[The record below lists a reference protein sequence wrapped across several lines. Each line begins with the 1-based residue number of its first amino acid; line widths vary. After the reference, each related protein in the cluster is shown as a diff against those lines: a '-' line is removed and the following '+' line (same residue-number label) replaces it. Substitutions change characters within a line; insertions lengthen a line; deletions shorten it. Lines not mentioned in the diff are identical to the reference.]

1 MKSIFLALFLSLI
14 YFSFAQQTAHLS
26 EINYKS
32 KFLNQK
38 RPIYIYTPAEYV
50 ERDLVSFDVIY
61 VFDAQSRE
69 IFDLVHSNLSFIFPN
84 KRFIVVGISSP
95 AYEKSEYYRVSD
107 FLPKPINVPLEK
119 YQTDKPNAENFWLF
133 FKDEVMPYIGK
144 NYRTTDVNYL
154 IGHSLSASFVLDKA
168 IHYPDLC
175 KGYLCI
181 SPNFAYDNQRLAN
194 DFMNNDFSKAKTDKF
209 IYLSQCNEP
218 ETFPTAWAD
227 AYWKVESFI
236 DTTADF
242 KKFEVQTKLFPEY
255 NHWQGFMPALQDGLT
270 ALSYFIERT
279 PYALDSIPNEITIT
293 LTVPNKTDE
302 VYIVG
307 NQESLGNWEASAVKM
322 DKISDF
328 ERTIQLKVNYPIEF
342 KFTKGSWETEG
353 FTDQTTND
361 AENIVIY
368 RPKSNKLKLKIL
380 AWAE

>member
-1 MKSIFLALFLSLI
+1 MKYIFLALFLSLI
-14 YFSFAQQTAHLS
+14 YFSFAQQNAHLS
-26 EINYKS
+26 EISYKS

-38 RPIYIYTPAEYV
+38 RPIYIYTPAEYA
-50 ERDLVSFDVIY
+50 ERDLVSFDVVY
-61 VFDAQSRE
+61 VFDAQNRE
-69 IFDLVHSNLSFIFPN
+69 IFDLVHSNLSFIFPS

-95 AYEKSEYYRVSD
+95 SYEKSEYNRVSD

-119 YQTDKPNAENFWLF
+119 YQTDKPSAENFWLF
-133 FKDEVMPYIGK
+133 FKDEVMPFIGK

-175 KGYLCI
+175 KGYICI
-181 SPNFAYDNQRLAN
+181 SPSFAYDNQRLAD
-194 DFMNNDFSKAKTDKF
+194 DFINNDFNNAKTDKF

-279 PYALDSIPNEITIT
+279 PYALDSIPNEVTIT

-307 NQESLGNWEASAVKM
+307 NQ
-322 DKISDF
+322 
-328 ERTIQLKVNYPIEF
+328 
-342 KFTKGSWETEG
+342 
-353 FTDQTTND
+353 
-361 AENIVIY
+361 
-368 RPKSNKLKLKIL
+368 
-380 AWAE
+380 